1 MQTESVERR
10 LAAILSADVV
20 GYSRLMGADE
30 EGTLASLKA
39 HREQLI
45 DPKIAAHRGRIV
57 KTTGDGILAEFA
69 SVVEAVRC
77 AVEVQQG
84 MTERNAEAPEDKR
97 IRFRIGI
104 NLGDII
110 MDGTDILGDGV
121 NVASR
126 LEGLAHPG
134 GICISGAARDQVQ
147 DKLRLTFEDMGEQH
161 VKNIARPV
169 RVYRIEPEAEPAAA
183 PAPTLKPDRHRL
195 LAAGAGLALLLAVVA
210 IAAWMV
216 LLRPPAPRVEPASM
230 ARMAFPLPD
239 KPSIAVLPFAN
250 LSPDP
255 KQDYFSDGI
264 TEDIITALA
273 RFPQMFVISRNTS
286 FTYKGKPVKV
296 QQVAEELGVRYVLE
310 GSVRRSGD
318 RVRITTQL
326 IDATTGH
333 HLWAE
338 RFDRAIED
346 VFAVQDEVTQKIV
359 AALAEEVSTAEVKRV
374 MRKDTENLEAYDYVL
389 RGQQLRRA
397 FNRETNAQA
406 RELFEKA
413 IALDPSYAR
422 AYAHLAWTHLNDWQ
436 LGWSESRPQSLE
448 RAFELARKAAG
459 LNESDPV
466 AHMAL
471 GEVYLWRKQY
481 QEALA
486 HSQRAVAL
494 NPNNADGY
502 AALADKLAWS
512 GKPEDAIRNM
522 EKSMRLNPK
531 HRYMNYWY
539 LGHAQFLAQRYDEA
553 IAALRK
559 VVARDKTFWPA
570 HVYLAAS
577 LSRLNRIEEARAE
590 AAEAL
595 KLNPA
600 LDTGRVPEQI
610 PYQNPAD
617 LAHLLDA
624 LGKAGLSPR

>member
-1 MQTESVERR
+1 MESQRVERR

-20 GYSRLMGADE
+20 GYSRLMGEDE

-39 HREQLI
+39 HRDALI
-45 DPKIAAHRGRIV
+45 DRKIAEYRGRIV

-77 AVEVQQG
+77 AVEMQQG
-84 MTERNAEAPEDKR
+84 MTVRNAAVPEDRR

-110 MDGTDILGDGV
+110 IEGDDIYGDGV

-126 LEGLAHPG
+126 LEGLAPPG
-134 GICISGAARDQVQ
+134 GICISRAARDQVR
-147 DKLRLTFEDMGEQH
+147 DKLSFGFTDMGEQR

-169 RVYRIEPEAEPAAA
+169 RAFRIEAAA
-183 PAPTLKPDRHRL
+183 EAPSPGGGPGPRRW
-195 LAAGAGLALLLAVVA
+195 LAAGAGLAVLLAL
-210 IAAWMV
+210 AAAATWM
-216 LLRPPAPRVEPASM
+216 LIPRPPAPGLEPASM

-239 KPSIAVLPFAN
+239 KPSIAVLAFDN

-255 KQDYFSDGI
+255 DQDYFSDGI
-264 TEDIITALA
+264 TEDIITALS
-273 RFPQMFVISRNTS
+273 RFPEIFVIARNST

-310 GSVRRSGD
+310 GSVRKAGD

-338 RFDRAIED
+338 RFDRALED

-359 AALAEEVSTAEVKRV
+359 AALAVEISSAEMKRA
-374 MRKDTENLEAYDYVL
+374 MRKDTKNLEAYDYVL
-389 RGQQLRRA
+389 RGQRLRRN
-397 FNRETNAQA
+397 FNKETNAQA
-406 RELFEKA
+406 RALFEKA
-413 IALDPSYAR
+413 IALDPDYAR
-422 AYAHLAWTHLNDWQ
+422 AYAYLAWTHLNDWQ
-436 LGWSESRPQSLE
+436 LGWNESRPQSLE

-459 LNESDPV
+459 LNDSDPV

-471 GEVYLWRKQY
+471 GEVYLWRKQH
-481 QEALA
+481 QEAIA
-486 HSQRAVAL
+486 HSERAVAL

-502 AALADKLAWS
+502 ADLADKLAWS
-512 GKPEDAIRNM
+512 GKPEDAIRNI
-522 EKSMRLNPK
+522 EKAMRLNPK
-531 HRYMNYWY
+531 HGFMYNWY
-539 LGHAQFLAQRYDEA
+539 LGHAHFMAQRYDEA

-559 VVARDKTFWPA
+559 VVARDPTFWPA

-577 LSRLNRIEEARAE
+577 LSRLDRIEEAVAQ
-590 AAEAL
+590 ASEAL

-600 LDTGRVPEQI
+600 LDTGRVGEYI
-610 PYQNPAD
+610 PYQNPTD
-617 LAHLLDA
+617 LAHLIDA
-624 LGKAGLSPR
+624 LGLSLP